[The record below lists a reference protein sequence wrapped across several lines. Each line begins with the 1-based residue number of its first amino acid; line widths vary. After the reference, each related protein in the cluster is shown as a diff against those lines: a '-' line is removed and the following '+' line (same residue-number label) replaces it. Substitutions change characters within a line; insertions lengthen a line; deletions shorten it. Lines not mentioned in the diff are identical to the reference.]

1 MAKKPTKKSVAKV
14 DYNFDD
20 FKKSQ
25 GITKTI
31 GDKPLSWIPLSKAWH
46 DAIKLPGF
54 ARGYVNSVR
63 GYSNTGKST
72 AFYEAIAGA
81 QRIGDIPVIFE
92 SEGNWQWEHAKN
104 CGVQFEE
111 IITEY
116 VDEETGEI
124 KNKSDYKGRFI
135 FMGNDDLLTKYE
147 NYDHQHSKW
156 GTKPL
161 RYEPV
166 IEDVALAMTELLD
179 AQAEGLLN
187 ENLCFLWDSIGTLNG
202 FKSAI
207 SKTTNNMWNAGSMKV
222 FQAIVNHRIPTSR
235 REDKPFTNT
244 LICVQKVWLDN
255 MNTKIK
261 HSCGEFMFFNSRL
274 IVHMGGIIS
283 HGTTKL
289 KATALGNEFQ
299 YGIECKINCEKNHVN
314 GIEKKGKIA
323 STPHGFWNPDE
334 LDAYKKEK
342 REFIHDKLNVEYDTE
357 IGYEVDTNLDAKLE

>member
-1 MAKKPTKKSVAKV
+1 MSKKPIKKTVAKV

-25 GITKTI
+25 GIKKTI

-81 QRIGDIPVIFE
+81 QRIGDLPVIFE
-92 SEGNWQWEHAKN
+92 TEGNFQWRHAKD
-104 CGVQFEE
+104 CGMKF
-111 IITEY
+111 TEV

-124 KNKSDYKGRFI
+124 SYEGKFI
-135 FMGNDDLLTKYE
+135 FMGNEDLLGKYE

-179 AQAEGLLN
+179 MQAEGVLN

-222 FQAIVNHRIPTSR
+222 FQAIVNYRIPTSR
-235 REDKPFTNT
+235 REDKPYTNT
-244 LICVQKVWLDN
+244 FIVVQKVWFDN
-255 MNTKIK
+255 MNIKIK

-274 IVHMGGIIS
+274 IVHMGGILS
-283 HGTTKL
+283 HGTSKL
-289 KATALGNEFQ
+289 KATALKNEFQ
-299 YGIECKINCEKNHVN
+299 YGIKCKINCEKNHVN
-314 GIEKKGKIA
+314 GIEKKGEIA

-334 LDAYKKEK
+334 LGEYTKQNRK
-342 REFIHDKLNVEYDTE
+342 FIHDNLNVSYEEAVDFTE
-357 IGYEVDTNLDAKLE
+357 DENLDAKLE

>member
-1 MAKKPTKKSVAKV
+1 MAKKPTKKTVPKTE
-14 DYNFDD
+14 YNFND

-25 GITKTI
+25 GVKKTI
-31 GDKPLSWIPLSKAWH
+31 SDKPLSWIPLSKAWH

-54 ARGYVNSVR
+54 ARGFVNSVR

-81 QRIGDIPVIFE
+81 QKIGDLPVIFE
-92 SEGNWQWEHAKN
+92 TEGNFHWGHARD
-104 CGVQFEE
+104 CGVQF
-111 IITEY
+111 TEAI
-116 VDEETGEI
+116 DPETG
-124 KNKSDYKGRFI
+124 KPVYDGK
-135 FMGNDDLLTKYE
+135 FMFMSNDDLLSKYE

-166 IEDVALAMTELLD
+166 IEDVAMAMTELLD
-179 AQAEGLLN
+179 LQAEKLLN

-202 FKSAI
+202 YKSAI

-222 FQAIVNHRIPTSR
+222 FQAIVNYRIPASR

-244 LICVQKVWLDN
+244 FICVQKIWYDSMN
-255 MNTKIK
+255 MKIK

-274 IVHMGGIIS
+274 IIHLGGIVS
-283 HGTTKL
+283 HGTAKL
-289 KATALGNEFQ
+289 KATALTNEYQ
-299 YGIECKINCEKNHVN
+299 YGTECKINCEKNHVN
-314 GIEKKGKIA
+314 GLEKKGKIA

-334 LDAYKKEK
+334 LDVYKKEK
-342 REFIHDKLNVEYDTE
+342 RDFIHEKLNVSYDAV
-357 IGYEVDTNLDAKLE
+357 VDYKVEDNDNAKLE